1 MPRHKSRPGE
11 KCIGVGVSLKEEEVD
26 RIDSLCADGKRSHLL
41 RTWILDALVKEEQR
55 RSKSSQAYL
64 LLGGEQ

>member
-11 KCIGVGVSLKEEEVD
+11 KCIGVGISLKEAEVD
-26 RIDSLCADGKRSHLL
+26 RIDSLCADGQRSHLL

-55 RSKSSQAYL
+55 RNNASPAYL
-64 LLGGEQ
+64 FLGGEQ